1 MADDLQRLHRAE
13 QVRHR
18 LLGAF
23 FFQKLRSSDLAL
35 PRLQRLLEAV
45 RLCSQTVEK
54 LTEGSAEE
62 AQALSAQLFDA
73 VQVRCGAGAA
83 TGGAAG

>member
-1 MADDLQRLHRAE
+1 M
-13 QVRHR
+13 
-18 LLGAF
+18 LGAF